1 VIRRIA
7 VTATAQRN
15 KGIRSKET
23 TLVVREQR
31 IVVRKLI
38 EPRMEEIPAIWREKI
53 ARSTEIPE

>member
-31 IVVRKLI
+31 MVVRKLI